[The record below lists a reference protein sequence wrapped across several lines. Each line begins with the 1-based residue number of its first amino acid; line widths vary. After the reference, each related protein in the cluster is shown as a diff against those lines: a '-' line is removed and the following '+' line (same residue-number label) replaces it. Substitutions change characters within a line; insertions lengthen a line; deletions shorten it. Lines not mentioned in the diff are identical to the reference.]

1 MLMMHIQFIDEII
14 REGGGQALNITTE
27 YMHALEGRIRVK
39 VPEIKGSPAKA
50 GELER
55 QVQWQSGIHSIKANP
70 TTGNVLIYYDSQKT
84 HQDQILKTMTEIGY
98 LQPLTA
104 NVFKSQ
110 DLPEQKNSIME
121 LVVSTVAQSMMEMA
135 LTRLVT
141 AII

>member
-1 MLMMHIQFIDEII
+1 LKIP
-14 REGGGQALNITTE
+14 AA
-27 YMHALEGRIRVK
+27 YVHALEGRIRIK
-39 VPEIKGSPAKA
+39 VPEIKGSPVKA

-70 TTGNVLIYYDSQKT
+70 TTGSVLIYYDSQKT
-84 HQDQILKTMTEIGY
+84 EQEEILKAMHGLGY

-104 NVFKSQ
+104 KAFKV
-110 DLPEQKNSIME
+110 PEPTAEPNSLMN

>member
-1 MLMMHIQFIDEII
+1 LLLHIQIINEITQK
-14 REGGGQALNITTE
+14 GGSQPLNIATE
-27 YMHALEGRIRVK
+27 YMHALEGRIRIK

-84 HQDQILKTMTEIGY
+84 EPEKILNTLKELGY
-98 LQPLTA
+98 FQPLNA
-104 NVFKSQ
+104 NVFQAQES
-110 DLPEQKNSIME
+110 PESKNSLMG
-121 LVVSTVAQSMMEMA
+121 LVVSSVAQSMMEMA

>member
-1 MLMMHIQFIDEII
+1 MHIKII
-14 REGGGQALNITTE
+14 KKIMKEGGSQPLNIATE
-27 YMHALEGRIRVK
+27 YLHALEGRIRIK

-84 HQDQILKTMTEIGY
+84 EQEKILNTLKEFGY
-98 LQPLTA
+98 FQPLNA
-104 NVFKSQ
+104 NVFKAQES
-110 DLPEQKNSIME
+110 PEPNNSLMG
-121 LVVSTVAQSMMEMA
+121 LVVSSVAQSMMEMA

>member
-1 MLMMHIQFIDEII
+1 MMHIQSINEIMKQ
-14 REGGGQALNITTE
+14 GGSQPLNIATD

-84 HQDQILKTMTEIGY
+84 EQEKILNIMKEFGY

-104 NVFKSQ
+104 NVFQSPE
-110 DLPEQKNSIME
+110 LPEQKNSLMG
-121 LVVSTVAQSMMEMA
+121 LVVSSVAQSVMEMA

>member
-1 MLMMHIQFIDEII
+1 MKID
-14 REGGGQALNITTE
+14 AE
-27 YMHALEGRIRVK
+27 YVHALDGRIRIK
-39 VPEIKGSPAKA
+39 VPEIKGSRTKA

-70 TTGNVLIYYDSQKT
+70 TTGSVLIYYDSQKT
-84 HQDQILKTMTEIGY
+84 EQEEIIKTMHGLGY

-104 NVFKSQ
+104 KALRV
-110 DLPEQKNSIME
+110 PEATAENNFLMN
-121 LVVSTVAQSMMEMA
+121 LVVSSVAQSMMEMA

>member
-1 MLMMHIQFIDEII
+1 MLMLHIETINEIN
-14 REGGGQALNITTE
+14 EQGGSQPLNISTE

-50 GELER
+50 GELEK
-55 QVQWQSGIHSIKANP
+55 QVQWHSGIHSIKANP

-84 HQDQILKTMTEIGY
+84 EQEKIINTLKEFGY
-98 LQPLTA
+98 FQPLATNA
-104 NVFKSQ
+104 FNAQES
-110 DLPEQKNSIME
+110 PEQKNSLMG

>member
-1 MLMMHIQFIDEII
+1 MK
-14 REGGGQALNITTE
+14 ITTE
-27 YMHALEGRIRVK
+27 YMHALEGRIRIK
-39 VPEIKGSPAKA
+39 VPGIKGSPIKA

-84 HQDQILKTMTEIGY
+84 EQDKILRTMHEFGY
-98 LQPLTA
+98 LQPLVSKAFTA
-104 NVFKSQ
+104 
-110 DLPEQKNSIME
+110 PEPSAGKNSLME
-121 LVVSTVAQSMMEMA
+121 IVVTTVAQSMMEMA

>member
-1 MLMMHIQFIDEII
+1 MMHIQSMNEII
-14 REGGGQALNITTE
+14 KEGGSQPLNIDTE
-27 YMHALEGRIRVK
+27 YMHALEGRIRIK

-84 HQDQILKTMTEIGY
+84 EQEEILNTLKEFGY
-98 LQPLTA
+98 FQPLNA
-104 NVFKSQ
+104 NVFKAQ
-110 DLPEQKNSIME
+110 DSPEQKNSLMG
-121 LVVSTVAQSMMEMA
+121 LVVSSVAQSMMEMA

>member
-110 DLPEQKNSIME
+110 DLPEPKNSIME

>member
-1 MLMMHIQFIDEII
+1 
-14 REGGGQALNITTE
+14 LNITTE

>member
-1 MLMMHIQFIDEII
+1 MKI
-14 REGGGQALNITTE
+14 ATE
-27 YMHALEGRIRVK
+27 YMHALEGRIRIK
-39 VPEIKGSPAKA
+39 VPEIKGSPIKA

-84 HQDQILKTMTEIGY
+84 EQNEILKTMTEFGY
-98 LQPLTA
+98 LHPLATKA
-104 NVFKSQ
+104 FNTRESF
-110 DLPEQKNSIME
+110 EEKNSLME
-121 LVVSTVAQSMMEMA
+121 VVVSSVAQSMMEMA